1 MPKFF
6 SKGNVS
12 VEFRVCRAF
21 LTSQQVQQQTG
32 IIANFSAKTIIVN
45 GRVETEAMSH
55 NALMLTVNRE
65 GHLFV
70 SSKYEQVP
78 TTYGAR
84 SVLGKKVFYFSLM
97 PGSDKQEAS
106 LETYDKFVN
115 ELAEEIKAFVLMAR
129 SRSEEKKATPRRM
142 PDSVAGLISLSPN
155 KPKAADEASRE
166 DIPF

>member
-6 SKGNVS
+6 SKANVS

-21 LTSQQVQQQTG
+21 LTTQQTQQQTG

-45 GRVETEAMSH
+45 GKVETEVMSH

-70 SSKYEQVP
+70 SSKYEQP
-78 TTYGAR
+78 PINSNGQ
-84 SVLGKKVFYFSLM
+84 SILGKKVFYFSLM
-97 PGSDKQEAS
+97 PGSDKHEAT
-106 LETYDKFVN
+106 LQVYDKFVN
-115 ELAEEIKAFVLMAR
+115 ELADEVKEFVSMAR
-129 SRSEEKKATPRRM
+129 SRSEEKKVTPRRM
-142 PDSVAGLISLSPN
+142 PDSVAGLIAMSPN
-155 KPKAADEASRE
+155 KPVKLVNND